1 VPASQ
6 PARSAQSAS
15 RRTDVADER
24 GAARLGTELGN
35 ALSDGDIA
43 TAEGVLRRALAAGL
57 PGPLIL
63 SRVIGPAM
71 YEVGRRWEACGLSV
85 ADEHLATAACH
96 QLLALV
102 YEHLLVARPR
112 SRSRVLLA
120 GVEGELHS
128 LGLRMA
134 ADVLEGAG
142 YDVAYLGADVPSDA
156 LLDAVAR
163 FQPALVGL
171 TATSAATAGIA
182 AGLIAGLRGVDPGLA
197 IVVGG
202 QGFVP
207 SSPVAPGVEI
217 LHDVEGLAETVER
230 LAPMSAQSRAREARP
245 ETDAPIVVKASRPSH
260 AAQFEA
266 TTASLAALTRRHAT
280 SAYGLRLD
288 AMQDALTGLW
298 NRRAFDDRIRELI
311 ADPASRPLSL
321 LLIDLDGFKGIN
333 DEFGHQVG
341 DAALQKV
348 AGAMRRAARASDF
361 VARLGGDEFVVLVP
375 HASRADAARL
385 AERIR
390 ETIAAESAP
399 HFTVSIGLKECTD
412 DPRSSMLAADIGLY
426 RAKSRGRNTVFANA

>member
-1 VPASQ
+1 MPASQ
-6 PARSAQSAS
+6 PVRPRQLAS
-15 RRTDVADER
+15 RRTDVVDARD
-24 GAARLGTELGN
+24 AARLAVELGD
-35 ALSDGDIA
+35 ALSGGDIA
-43 TAEGVLRRALAAGL
+43 TAEEMLRRAFVAGL
-57 PGPLIL
+57 PAPLIL
-63 SRVIGPAM
+63 SRVIAPAM
-71 YEVGRRWEACGLSV
+71 YEVGRRWEECGLSV

-120 GVEGELHS
+120 GVQGELHS

-156 LLDAVAR
+156 LIDAVTR

-182 AGLIAGLRGVDPGLA
+182 AGLIDDLRTIDPAPA
-197 IVVGG
+197 ILVGG
-202 QGFVP
+202 QGFDSQVGL
-207 SSPVAPGVEI
+207 APGVEVF
-217 LHDVEGLAETVER
+217 HDVEGLAAAVER
-230 LAPMSAQSRAREARP
+230 LAPVDARP
-245 ETDAPIVVKASRPSH
+245 GARAERADTGAPLLVRASRQSH

-288 AMQDALTGLW
+288 AMQDVLTGLW

-311 ADPASRPLSL
+311 AYPAARPLSL

-333 DEFGHQVG
+333 DEYGHQVG
-341 DAALQKV
+341 DAALQQV
-348 AGAMRRAARASDF
+348 ARAMRAAARADDF
-361 VARLGGDEFVVLVP
+361 VARLGGDEFVVLAP
-375 HASRADAARL
+375 RASRADAQGL
-385 AERIR
+385 AERVR
-390 ETIAAESAP
+390 ETIAAESSP
-399 HFTVSIGLKECTD
+399 HFTVSIGIKECTG
-412 DPRSSMLAADIGLY
+412 DPRASMLAADIGLY
-426 RAKSRGRNTVFANA
+426 RAKSRGRDTVFVSA